1 MQRVSHIAPPRA
13 EFELW
18 SSKGKSGPPSKCSST
33 IEALRLFRAT
43 SLYSSVSRD
52 LLSRRNA
59 TTAKMTAM
67 HPSMDV
73 FPRLFTCACIHFCS
87 QEMRHDC
94 ENDRAA
100 STWMRASLNGRKH
113 PVTTPLW
120 PPRAMARKKRSIN
133 GNIFLFMDADLY
145 LLLPPPRSTLGKGSA
160 DLCCPCK
167 RATRATRRA
176 WNCEPALGFRV

>member
-113 PVTTPLW
+113 PVTTPPLASPRYGKEEKIHQW
-120 PPRAMARKKRSIN
+120 KHISIYGRRFVPASPPSSQYPWEGKCRS
-133 GNIFLFMDADLY
+133 
-145 LLLPPPRSTLGKGSA
+145 LLPLQASDSSHSPGLE
-160 DLCCPCK
+160 L
-167 RATRATRRA
+167 
-176 WNCEPALGFRV
+176 